1 LRSNCLN
8 VFGKKIG
15 CDGDTPNLAPSRDRA
30 AVVWRG
36 DMDMTGRAVDLRNLR
51 NVCFIALSQS
61 GGHDGLFQTVIEK
74 FKIPEG
80 V

>member
-1 LRSNCLN
+1 
-8 VFGKKIG
+8 
-15 CDGDTPNLAPSRDRA
+15 
-30 AVVWRG
+30 
-36 DMDMTGRAVDLRNLR
+36 MDMAGRAVDLRNLR